1 MESPN
6 VPKTLAIARKL
17 GWQFDIMSTSFFLS
31 RRALKPAAHSG
42 MPRWQDHLF
51 IALSRTAN
59 DATDY
64 FQNSDRP
71 GGRGGNAG
79 HDLDRLG
86 VSNWLAALDFH
97 RARGDVGGW
106 KGEPSVTLLLD
117 SRVASRWEEF
127 EWRIRV
133 IAFTIWRRKTSR
145 RGWPRDA
152 IFWSTSASRMRLPWR
167 PIRTPSSFRCRVSIR
182 RISPIPQGKQ
192 VVFACRSGKRSVTA
206 SLAAQAGGLR
216 LRQASRGRNA
226 GLEGR
231 GIADQDRRLIAPMTS
246 MNKVFADLPVTIF
259 EAMSQLARDNNAI
272 NLGQGFPDDP
282 GPEDIRRAAA
292 DAVMDGYNQ
301 YPSMMGIPELR
312 QAIAA
317 HYGRW
322 HGLVLDP
329 MTEVMVT
336 SGGTEALTSAIL
348 AVVEPGDEVVVFQ
361 PVYDSYLPIIRQA
374 GGIPRLVR
382 LEPPHWRLTE
392 EALRSVFNHKTKAV
406 LFNNPLNPAA
416 VVYPRED
423 LELLARF
430 CQEFDTVAICDE
442 VWEHVIF
449 DGREHIPLITIPG
462 MRERT
467 IKVGSAGKIFS
478 LTGWKIGFVCA
489 APPLL
494 RVAAKV
500 HQFLTFT
507 TAPNLQA
514 AVAYGLGKPADY
526 FHRDAQG
533 SGAQPRPSHQRAWR
547 ASASRCCGRRAPISS
562 PSTFRRSGSTRP
574 TRHSASAS

>member
-1 MESPN
+1 MY
-6 VPKTLAIARKL
+6 
-17 GWQFDIMSTSFFLS
+17 
-31 RRALKPAAHSG
+31 RR
-42 MPRWQDHLF
+42 
-51 IALSRTAN
+51 
-59 DATDY
+59 
-64 FQNSDRP
+64 
-71 GGRGGNAG
+71 
-79 HDLDRLG
+79 
-86 VSNWLAALDFH
+86 
-97 RARGDVGGW
+97 
-106 KGEPSVTLLLD
+106 
-117 SRVASRWEEF
+117 
-127 EWRIRV
+127 EWRM
-133 IAFTIWRRKTSR
+133 A
-145 RGWPRDA
+145 A
-152 IFWSTSASRMRLPWR
+152 IFSSTSASRTRLPR
-167 PIRTPSSFRCRVSIR
+167 KPIRVPSSFRFRVSIPWTF
-182 RISPIPQGKQ
+182 RIPK
-192 VVFACRSGKRSVTA
+192 
-206 SLAAQAGGLR
+206 
-216 LRQASRGRNA
+216 ASRWSLPAARERDGGRRRWPLKPRTWPTTSTLRA
-226 GLEGR
+226 ACWPGR
-231 GIADQDRRLIAPMTS
+231 PRDCRRRPAADRPMTS

-312 QAIAA
+312 QAISA

-322 HGLVLDP
+322 HGLDLDP
-329 MTEVMVT
+329 MTEVMVK

-348 AVVEPGDEVVVFQ
+348 HGVEPGDEVVAFQ
-361 PVYDSYLPIIRQA
+361 PVYDSYLPMIRQA

-392 EALRSVFNHKTKAV
+392 EALRGAFNHKTKAV
-406 LFNNPLNPAA
+406 LLNNPLNPAA

-430 CQEFDTVAICDE
+430 CQEFDTIAICDE

-449 DGREHIPLITIPG
+449 DGREHIPLIAIPG
-462 MRERT
+462 MRDRT

-507 TAPNLQA
+507 PAPHPEA
-514 AVAYGLGKPADY
+514 ALAYGLNKPPEYFYDMRKDLARSRDRLTKGLESIGFPVLKSQGTYFLTVDLSPLGLNETDVAFCQRIVSDY
-526 FHRDAQG
+526 KVAAIPVSAFYEQDAVT
-533 SGAQPRPSHQRAWR
+533 SVVRFCFAKKDATLDTALERLSEPVH
-547 ASASRCCGRRAPISS
+547 
-562 PSTFRRSGSTRP
+562 RRSRE
-574 TRHSASAS
+574 A

>member
-1 MESPN
+1 
-6 VPKTLAIARKL
+6 
-17 GWQFDIMSTSFFLS
+17 
-31 RRALKPAAHSG
+31 
-42 MPRWQDHLF
+42 
-51 IALSRTAN
+51 
-59 DATDY
+59 
-64 FQNSDRP
+64 
-71 GGRGGNAG
+71 
-79 HDLDRLG
+79 
-86 VSNWLAALDFH
+86 
-97 RARGDVGGW
+97 
-106 KGEPSVTLLLD
+106 
-117 SRVASRWEEF
+117 
-127 EWRIRV
+127 
-133 IAFTIWRRKTSR
+133 
-145 RGWPRDA
+145 
-152 IFWSTSASRMRLPWR
+152 
-167 PIRTPSSFRCRVSIR
+167 
-182 RISPIPQGKQ
+182 
-192 VVFACRSGKRSVTA
+192 
-206 SLAAQAGGLR
+206 
-216 LRQASRGRNA
+216 
-226 GLEGR
+226 
-231 GIADQDRRLIAPMTS
+231 MTS
-246 MNKVFADLPVTIF
+246 MNKVFADLPVTVF
-259 EAMSQLARDNNAI
+259 EAMSQAARDNNAI

-301 YPSMMGIPELR
+301 YPSMMGLPELR

-322 HGLVLDP
+322 HGLALDP

-361 PVYDSYLPIIRQA
+361 PVYNSYLPIIRQA

-392 EALRSVFNHKTKAV
+392 EALHAVFNHKTKAV

-442 VWEHVIF
+442 VWEHVVF

-494 RVAAKV
+494 RVRGEGAPVPHLHHRTQSAGRGRLRARQAGGV
-500 HQFLTFT
+500 FL
-507 TAPNLQA
+507 
-514 AVAYGLGKPADY
+514 G
-526 FHRDAQG
+526 DAQG
-533 SGAQPRPSHQRAWR
+533 TGAQPRPAYRGTGAHRLSRAQI
-547 ASASRCCGRRAPISS
+547 AGHLFPH
-562 PSTFRRSGSTRP
+562 RRSVAARP
-574 TRHSASAS
+574 QRDRCGVLPAHRQRLQGGRDPGVGFLRAGCGDVGGAVLFFQEGRNA